1 MRLKQ
6 VDLMK
11 TTSVITRS
19 GETLRYV
26 SHFEQFKKLA
36 WHNSDL
42 KHSHAASC
50 SSSEKYQSCVV
61 VEVINL
67 KLTTYFSDY
76 FSRRFACQ
84 IVCMT
89 GLSLKL
95 HAANG
100 VGILLFASFNL
111 QRVIREPTSFRNP
124 GSYTTF
130 LTNRCSK
137 IFRHQRKISTSVGK
151 MFFSIVKQS
160 GDSLRTED

>member
-50 SSSEKYQSCVV
+50 SLSEKYQSCVV

-84 IVCMT
+84 IVCLVSVLSCMQPT
-89 GLSLKL
+89 GSAFCYLRVLTCKELFVSPPHLET
-95 HAANG
+95 AA
-100 VGILLFASFNL
+100 VTPLF
-111 QRVIREPTSFRNP
+111 
-124 GSYTTF
+124 
-130 LTNRCSK
+130 
-137 IFRHQRKISTSVGK
+137 
-151 MFFSIVKQS
+151 
-160 GDSLRTED
+160 

>member
-1 MRLKQ
+1 
-6 VDLMK
+6 MK

-50 SSSEKYQSCVV
+50 SLSEKYQSCVV

-67 KLTTYFSDY
+67 NWLTTYFSDY

-89 GLSLKL
+89 GLSHGLKL

-100 VGILLFASFNL
+100 VGILLFTSFNL

-130 LTNRCSK
+130 LRNRCSN

-151 MFFSIVKQS
+151 MFFSVIVKQS